1 MIQPPLCHRVQS
13 WCLLP
18 KYKELEETWVG
29 RALKEKETTYGVES
43 RLMLLACV
51 DDADLWLEEK
61 TGRLGEAWITWST
74 RWPTDDGRSRVPS
87 WTNSEFLTNKQTQT
101 YSVQGQRWKRDPKR
115 IIRLFTSKTFRFKAR
130 DLYNLTLFTFA
141 SGFMSAVRLQGGI
154 QIWHFNDALPSSDS

>member
-29 RALKEKETTYGVES
+29 RALKEKQMTYGVES

-87 WTNSEFLTNKQTQT
+87 WTNSEFLTNRRRHTVFKGSDGNLT
-101 YSVQGQRWKRDPKR
+101 PKR
-115 IIRLFTSKTFRFKAR
+115 IIRLFTNKTFRFKAR

-154 QIWHFNDALPSSDS
+154 AY

>member
-29 RALKEKETTYGVES
+29 CALKEKETTYGVES

-74 RWPTDDGRSRVPS
+74 RWPTDDGRSLVPS
-87 WTNSEFLTNKQTQT
+87 WTNSEFLTNRRRHTVFKGSDGNLT
-101 YSVQGQRWKRDPKR
+101 PKR

-141 SGFMSAVRLQGGI
+141 SGFMSAGRLQGGI
-154 QIWHFNDALPSSDS
+154 AY